1 MVKIMHINVVSMW
14 LQQEMLRLI
23 NVDGNR
29 LETPSYIKLF
39 GLTYLQR
46 LLYDDVDGI
55 AVNSFLL
62 NCVTP
67 RIVIDSCEFSFC
79 GISICAEPKIPFVIC
94 DLHDVCFL
102 RRLSPMPYFYL
113 CCYAKK
119 I

>member
-55 AVNSFLL
+55 
-62 NCVTP
+62 
-67 RIVIDSCEFSFC
+67 
-79 GISICAEPKIPFVIC
+79 
-94 DLHDVCFL
+94 
-102 RRLSPMPYFYL
+102 
-113 CCYAKK
+113 
-119 I
+119 